1 MAAALTVLLIG
12 CLLQTALCGQFK
24 TIIPQT
30 IKVLSGSCVTIPCS
44 FDVEDQ
50 YISRIDGTC
59 RAMWKSDEQTVVF
72 DSSNPQSSAIQGE
85 LKGDLTRRDCSTTLN
100 NMRPEHSKEYLL
112 RVQCDHFKHSF
123 RDQKLHISVT
133 DDPPTPTLTPSTL
146 KVEEGTSVSLKCSAP
161 APCLS
166 HPPALTWTSSLGHIQ
181 ESLQENLDRTKVQ
194 TSVLTFTASRLHHGK
209 IISCTAVYN
218 KQDGSSQSV
227 STSLT
232 ADVSRSSQFIAFM
245 PQTIEVLSGSCVT
258 IPCSFDVED
267 TYKSNVDETC
277 RAVWKNDQGT
287 VVFNSRNPQTTGHLT
302 GHLTGK
308 LTNRDC
314 TTTLNN
320 MRPENSMK
328 YFFGLECDNGLE
340 YDFKTRQMDISVKD
354 DPPTPTLTPSTL
366 KVEEGTSVSLKC
378 SAPAPCLSHPP
389 ALTWTSSLGHIRGSL
404 QENLDRTKVQTSVLT
419 FTASRPHHGKII
431 SCTAVYNKQDGSS
444 QSVSTSLTADVSL
457 SSQFITFMPQTI
469 EVLSGSC
476 VNIPCS
482 FGVEDKYK
490 TKEDET
496 CRAVWKSDQG
506 TVVFNSR
513 NPQTTGH
520 LTGHLTG
527 NLKNRDCTT
536 TLNNMRPENSMKYFF
551 RLECN
556 GVQYN
561 FLQKQV
567 DISVKDDPPTPT
579 LTPSTLKVE
588 EGTSVSLKCSA
599 PAPCL
604 SHPPALT
611 WTSSLG
617 HIQES
622 LQENLDRTKVQT
634 SVLNFTA
641 SRLHHGKIIS
651 CTAVYNKQD
660 GSSQSVS
667 TSLTADVLYSPKHTT
682 VSVSPS
688 GPVPENSIVTLTC
701 SSTANPAVRSYTWYR
716 ADGGQET
723 VMGTGHV
730 LNIKASRDIGPFFC
744 EAENAIG
751 SGRSNISQI
760 DVHSPEQYLGPYSGL
775 LLLAGAAVFLCVNV
789 FFTVCVVLLCKA
801 RKSVKPKEEDRTY
814 MSLERRDL
822 SPEYD
827 VIGQTPK

>member
-59 RAMWKSDEQTVVF
+59 RAMWKSEEQTVVF

-166 HPPALTWTSSLGHIQ
+166 HPPALTWTSSLVHIQ

-232 ADVSRSSQFIAFM
+232 ADVSLSSQFIIL

-287 VVFNSRNPQTTGHLT
+287 VVFNSRDPQTTGHLT
-302 GHLTGK
+302 GHLTGN

-328 YFFGLECDNGLE
+328 YFFGLECDNGLK
-340 YDFKTRQMDISVKD
+340 YDFKTGQMDISVKD

-419 FTASRPHHGKII
+419 FTASR
-431 SCTAVYNKQDGSS
+431 
-444 QSVSTSLTADVSL
+444 
-457 SSQFITFMPQTI
+457 
-469 EVLSGSC
+469 
-476 VNIPCS
+476 
-482 FGVEDKYK
+482 
-490 TKEDET
+490 
-496 CRAVWKSDQG
+496 
-506 TVVFNSR
+506 
-513 NPQTTGH
+513 
-520 LTGHLTG
+520 
-527 NLKNRDCTT
+527 
-536 TLNNMRPENSMKYFF
+536 
-551 RLECN
+551 
-556 GVQYN
+556 
-561 FLQKQV
+561 
-567 DISVKDDPPTPT
+567 
-579 LTPSTLKVE
+579 
-588 EGTSVSLKCSA
+588 
-599 PAPCL
+599 
-604 SHPPALT
+604 
-611 WTSSLG
+611 
-617 HIQES
+617 
-622 LQENLDRTKVQT
+622 
-634 SVLNFTA
+634 
-641 SRLHHGKIIS
+641 LHHGKIIS

-667 TSLTADVLYSPKHTT
+667 SSLTADVSYSPKNTT
-682 VSVSPS
+682 VSVCPS
-688 GPVPENSIVTLTC
+688 GPVPENSRVTLTC

-723 VMGTGHV
+723 FIGAGHV

-744 EAENAIG
+744 GAENTIG

-775 LLLAGAAVFLCVNV
+775 LLLAGAAVSLCVNV
-789 FFTVCVVLLCKA
+789 FFTVYVVILCKA

-827 VIGQTPK
+827 VIGHTPK